1 MDNPPFYRKTI
12 PARNL
17 HDREDF
23 PAMLEKTGGKSQRYF
38 HYITII
44 YIYASYYYYI
54 PLSSLSLLLLS
65 IKPIIITYYYYC
77 IYIHWLVVSTPLIKI
92 SQWYPIYY
100 GKIKFMFET
109 TNQYIII
116 LLSPLYRSS
125 FRKMTPVLCRSAV
138 LLLGEKP

>member
-77 IYIHWLVVSTPLIKI
+77 IYILVGGFNPSEKDSSIGSI
-92 SQWYPIYY
+92 IANIY
-100 GKIKFMFET
+100 GKLKHVPNHQLDNYMD
-109 TNQYIII
+109 
-116 LLSPLYRSS
+116 S
-125 FRKMTPVLCRSAV
+125 K
-138 LLLGEKP
+138 